1 MVNFGGGAAS
11 LLGIFLMVAGA
22 GLYFL
27 RSIRPEV
34 SRDHD
39 ILFAAVGLLCGAIL
53 LFQGWRLDP
62 ILLFGQVLMSGSAIW
77 FTFETIRL
85 RGSTTEAVKRNTPI
99 VDDDRPV
106 SRNYRAY
113 DQEAELYDQPELDEE
128 RYENRRLR
136 GYDEPRNSRAERYE
150 GEVRRPKNR
159 SNSER
164 PPERDKSDKSG
175 DRSSSKR
182 RSRPPSNRPPE
193 RSGDS
198 WDAQVDTSSS
208 SWEDKPRSSR
218 QRPSTRPESRDVET
232 ESKPRKRRPSSDR
245 VSSPPTRDEEATP
258 ADYVDYQPIDDS
270 PEEGRDKPGRFDY

>member
-27 RSIRPEV
+27 RTIRPEV

-85 RGSTTEAVKRNTPI
+85 RGTTTEAVKRNTPI

-136 GYDEPRNSRAERYE
+136 GYDEPRNSRNERYE
-150 GEVRRPKNR
+150 GEARRTKSRGNSRPTERGNSDRDRAEDRPAKRRRP
-159 SNSER
+159 S
-164 PPERDKSDKSG
+164 
-175 DRSSSKR
+175 
-182 RSRPPSNRPPE
+182 SNRPPE
-193 RSGDS
+193 RSGD

-208 SWEDKPRSSR
+208 SWEDQPRSSR
-218 QRPSTRPESRDVET
+218 SRPSTRPENRDLET
-232 ESKPRKRRPSSDR
+232 DKPRKRRPSSER
-245 VSSPPTRDEEATP
+245 VSSPPAREEATP

-270 PEEGRDKPGRFDY
+270 SEERDQRDKPERFDY

>member
-27 RSIRPEV
+27 RSVRPEV

-85 RGSTTEAVKRNTPI
+85 RGVTTEVVKRNTPI

-106 SRNYRAY
+106 SRNYRPY

-150 GEVRRPKNR
+150 TEVRRPKNR
-159 SNSER
+159 GN
-164 PPERDKSDKSG
+164 SDKTAKPSTT
-175 DRSSSKR
+175 KR
-182 RSRPPSNRPPE
+182 RRPASNRPPE

-198 WDAQVDTSSS
+198 WDQVDTNS
-208 SWEDKPRSSR
+208 SWEDEKTRSSR
-218 QRPSTRPESRDVET
+218 PRPTTRPDRDV
-232 ESKPRKRRPSSDR
+232 
-245 VSSPPTRDEEATP
+245 
-258 ADYVDYQPIDDS
+258 
-270 PEEGRDKPGRFDY
+270 

>member
-27 RSIRPEV
+27 RTIRPEV

-136 GYDEPRNSRAERYE
+136 GYDEPRNSRAERSE
-150 GEVRRPKNR
+150 GETRRSKSRGNTRPT
-159 SNSER
+159 ER
-164 PPERDKSDKSG
+164 GNP
-175 DRSSSKR
+175 DRAEDRPAKR
-182 RSRPPSNRPPE
+182 RSRPSSSRPPE
-193 RSGDS
+193 PSGDS
-198 WDAQVDTSSS
+198 WDAQVDTGSS
-208 SWEDKPRSSR
+208 SWEDQPRSSR
-218 QRPSTRPESRDVET
+218 SRPSTRPENRDPET

-245 VSSPPTRDEEATP
+245 VSSPPPRDEATP

-270 PEEGRDKPGRFDY
+270 SEERDKPERFDY

>member
-27 RSIRPEV
+27 RSVRPEV

-85 RGSTTEAVKRNTPI
+85 RGVTTEVVKRNTPI

-106 SRNYRAY
+106 SRNYRPY

-159 SNSER
+159 SNSDR
-164 PPERDKSDKSG
+164 PG
-175 DRSSSKR
+175 DRPSKR
-182 RSRPPSNRPPE
+182 RSRPSSNRPPE

-198 WDAQVDTSSS
+198 WEAQVDTSST
-208 SWEDKPRSSR
+208 WEDKPRSSR
-218 QRPSTRPESRDVET
+218 PRPTTRPENRDVET
-232 ESKPRKRRPSSDR
+232 ESKPRRRRPSPDR
-245 VSSPPTRDEEATP
+245 VSSPPTREEETTP

-270 PEEGRDKPGRFDY
+270 PEDDRDKPERFDY

>member
-27 RSIRPEV
+27 RTIRPEV

-85 RGSTTEAVKRNTPI
+85 RGVATEVVKRNTPI
-99 VDDDRPV
+99 VDDDRRV
-106 SRNYRAY
+106 SNSYKRY
-113 DQEAELYDQPELDEE
+113 DQEAELYDQPELEE
-128 RYENRRLR
+128 DRYENPRLR
-136 GYDEPRNSRAERYE
+136 GYDEPRNSRADGYE

-159 SNSER
+159 GNSDRPRGTDRPSKRRTRPTSNRPSER
-164 PPERDKSDKSG
+164 PV
-175 DRSSSKR
+175 
-182 RSRPPSNRPPE
+182 
-193 RSGDS
+193 DS
-198 WDAQVDTSSS
+198 WDAQLDTSN
-208 SWEDKPRSSR
+208 SWEEDKPSRSSR
-218 QRPSTRPESRDVET
+218 PRPATRPDRNSDEI
-232 ESKPRKRRPSSDR
+232 ESKPRKRRPSGDR
-245 VSSPPTRDEEATP
+245 LSSPPSRDVAATP

-270 PEEGRDKPGRFDY
+270 LEEENDKPGRFDY

>member
-27 RSIRPEV
+27 RSVRPEV

-85 RGSTTEAVKRNTPI
+85 RGVTTEVVKRNTPI

-106 SRNYRAY
+106 SRNYRPY

-159 SNSER
+159 GNSDR
-164 PPERDKSDKSG
+164 PSSDRPG
-175 DRSSSKR
+175 DRPSTKR
-182 RSRPPSNRPPE
+182 RSRPASNRPPE

-198 WDAQVDTSSS
+198 WEAQVDTNS

-218 QRPSTRPESRDVET
+218 PRPTTRPENRDVET

-245 VSSPPTRDEEATP
+245 LSSPPAREEEATP
-258 ADYVDYQPIDDS
+258 ADYVDYQPIEDS
-270 PEEGRDKPGRFDY
+270 PEDDGDKPGRFDY

>member
-27 RSIRPEV
+27 RSVRPEV

-85 RGSTTEAVKRNTPI
+85 RGVTTEVVKRNTPI

-106 SRNYRAY
+106 SRNYRPY

-159 SNSER
+159 GNSER
-164 PPERDKSDKSG
+164 PGERP
-175 DRSSSKR
+175 SSNKR
-182 RSRPPSNRPPE
+182 RSRPASNRPPE

-198 WDAQVDTSSS
+198 WEAQEDTSST
-208 SWEDKPRSSR
+208 WEDKPRSSR
-218 QRPSTRPESRDVET
+218 PRPSTRPENRDLET
-232 ESKPRKRRPSSDR
+232 ESKPRKRRPSKDR
-245 VSSPPTRDEEATP
+245 VSSPPAREEDTTP

-270 PEEGRDKPGRFDY
+270 PEDDRDKPGRFDY

>member
-27 RSIRPEV
+27 RSVRPEV

-85 RGSTTEAVKRNTPI
+85 RSVTTEAVKRNTPI

-106 SRNYRAY
+106 SRNYRPY

-159 SNSER
+159 GNSDR
-164 PPERDKSDKSG
+164 PGDRPASDRSG
-175 DRSSSKR
+175 DRPSTKR
-182 RSRPPSNRPPE
+182 RSRPNSNRPPE
-193 RSGDS
+193 RSEDS
-198 WDAQVDTSSS
+198 WEAQVETNS
-208 SWEDKPRSSR
+208 SWEDKPRNSR
-218 QRPSTRPESRDVET
+218 PRPASRPESRDLET
-232 ESKPRKRRPSSDR
+232 ESKPRKRRSAPDR
-245 VSSPPTRDEEATP
+245 VSSPPAREEEETP
-258 ADYVDYQPIDDS
+258 ADYVDYQPIDDQQ
-270 PEEGRDKPGRFDY
+270 EDKRDKPERFDY

>member
-85 RGSTTEAVKRNTPI
+85 RGVTTEVVKRNTPI

-136 GYDEPRNSRAERYE
+136 GYDEPRNSRSDRYE

-159 SNSER
+159 SNSDRTSER
-164 PPERDKSDKSG
+164 GNS
-175 DRSSSKR
+175 DRSVARSSKR
-182 RSRPPSNRPPE
+182 RSRPPSNRPQE
-193 RSGDS
+193 RSEDS
-198 WDAQVDTSSS
+198 WDAQVDTSIS

-218 QRPSTRPESRDVET
+218 PRTSTRPENRDLET
-232 ESKPRKRRPSSDR
+232 DSKPRKRRPSPDR

-258 ADYVDYQPIDDS
+258 ADYVDYQPIDDD
-270 PEEGRDKPGRFDY
+270 PEAERDKPERFDY

>member
-85 RGSTTEAVKRNTPI
+85 RGVTTEVAKRNTPI

-106 SRNYRAY
+106 SRNYRPY

-159 SNSER
+159 GNSDRPASER
-164 PPERDKSDKSG
+164 PEERPST
-175 DRSSSKR
+175 KR
-182 RSRPPSNRPPE
+182 RSRPASSRPPE

-198 WDAQVDTSSS
+198 WDAQVDTNS

-218 QRPSTRPESRDVET
+218 SRPATRPENRDGAT
-232 ESKPRKRRPSSDR
+232 ESKPRKRRPSTDR
-245 VSSPPTRDEEATP
+245 VSSPSAREDEATP

-270 PEEGRDKPGRFDY
+270 PEDTRDKPERFDY

>member
-27 RSIRPEV
+27 RTVRPEV

-85 RGSTTEAVKRNTPI
+85 RGVATEVVKRNTPI

-106 SRNYRAY
+106 SRSYTRY

-136 GYDEPRNSRAERYE
+136 GYDEPRNSRPERYE

-159 SNSER
+159 GNSDRPGGTADR
-164 PPERDKSDKSG
+164 PP
-175 DRSSSKR
+175 KR
-182 RSRPPSNRPPE
+182 RPRPSNNRPPE
-193 RSGDS
+193 RVVDS
-198 WDAQVDTSSS
+198 WDAQLDDSA
-208 SWEDKPRSSR
+208 SWEDKPSNSR
-218 QRPSTRPESRDVET
+218 PRPTTRQDRDLET
-232 ESKPRKRRPSSDR
+232 EPKPRRRRPSPDR
-245 VSSPPTRDEEATP
+245 VSSPPNRDLDATP

-270 PEEGRDKPGRFDY
+270 PEEDSDKPSDKPGRFDY

>member
-27 RSIRPEV
+27 RSVRPEV

-85 RGSTTEAVKRNTPI
+85 RGVTTEVVKRNTPI

-106 SRNYRAY
+106 SRNYRPY

-159 SNSER
+159 GNSDRTGTR
-164 PPERDKSDKSG
+164 P
-175 DRSSSKR
+175 SSTKR
-182 RSRPPSNRPPE
+182 RPRPASNRPPE

-198 WDAQVDTSSS
+198 WETQVDTNNG
-208 SWEDKPRSSR
+208 WEDQPPSSR
-218 QRPSTRPESRDVET
+218 PRPSTRPDRDVEI
-232 ESKPRKRRPSSDR
+232 ESKPRSRRPSKDR
-245 VSSPPTRDEEATP
+245 VSSPPARESDATP
-258 ADYVDYQPIDDS
+258 ADYVDYQPIDES
-270 PEEGRDKPGRFDY
+270 PEDDRDKPERFDY

>member
-85 RGSTTEAVKRNTPI
+85 RGVTTEVAKRNTPI

-106 SRNYRAY
+106 SRNYRPY

-159 SNSER
+159 GNSDR
-164 PPERDKSDKSG
+164 PALDRPE
-175 DRSSSKR
+175 DRPSAKR
-182 RSRPPSNRPPE
+182 RRPASNRPPE
-193 RSGDS
+193 SSGDS
-198 WDAQVDTSSS
+198 WDAQVDSGSS

-218 QRPSTRPESRDVET
+218 SRPTARPENSDGST
-232 ESKPRKRRPSSDR
+232 ESKPRKRRPPADR
-245 VSSPPTRDEEATP
+245 VSSPSAREEATP

-270 PEEGRDKPGRFDY
+270 PEDKRDKPERFDY

>member
-85 RGSTTEAVKRNTPI
+85 RGVTTEVAKRNTPI

-106 SRNYRAY
+106 SRNYRPY

-159 SNSER
+159 GNSDRPASDRPEER
-164 PPERDKSDKSG
+164 PST
-175 DRSSSKR
+175 KR
-182 RSRPPSNRPPE
+182 RSRPASSRPPE

-198 WDAQVDTSSS
+198 WDAQVDTNNG
-208 SWEDKPRSSR
+208 WEDKPRSSR
-218 QRPSTRPESRDVET
+218 SRPATRPENREGAT
-232 ESKPRKRRPSSDR
+232 ESKPRKRRPSTDR
-245 VSSPPTRDEEATP
+245 VSSPSAREDEATP

-270 PEEGRDKPGRFDY
+270 PEDTRDKPERFDY